1 MEMKEKL
8 RVLLVEDEKISD
20 IYLKIL
26 EKEKNNLYKV
36 KRKDVREE
44 IKKIIEEGVSKNENR

>member
-1 MEMKEKL
+1 MEIKEKIASIL
-8 RVLLVEDEKISD
+8 GENEKISQ
-20 IYLKIL
+20 IYVAIL
-26 EKEKNNLYKV
+26 EKEKNSLYKV

>member
-1 MEMKEKL
+1 MEMREKL
-8 RVLLVEDEKISD
+8 RVLLGEDKKMLG
-20 IYLKIL
+20 IYGEIL